1 MHPKYTYV
9 KHSDKMRN
17 TKRTGKSWRVT
28 KVDTH
33 KNLFLVKKNLTKNVQ
48 VKKSLEGIDILM

>member
-1 MHPKYTYV
+1 M
-9 KHSDKMRN
+9 SN

-33 KNLFLVKKNLTKNVQ
+33 KSFLGEEKPSKNVQ

>member
-1 MHPKYTYV
+1 M
-9 KHSDKMRN
+9 SN

-33 KNLFLVKKNLTKNVQ
+33 RNLFLVKKNLTKNVQ